1 MGYEYDTD
9 SIVHSVLILEQLL
22 TTGGGWQD
30 QVGGIL
36 PGFKYSISPDSFPVR
51 VITETIPV
59 PDAFLEAF
67 NSRLIAIYTGRQRL
81 ARSLLQDVI
90 RHWYAREDSI
100 LKAVTDLRQNSVDCR
115 EALLQGDLEKVG
127 QCLDRYW
134 QSKKTMAPQSE
145 PQFVVDMRNALQ
157 DIIVGSSLAGAG
169 GGGFFI
175 CLTKE
180 ADQIEEVKRRLS
192 NLGGVDEMMFMRAQV
207 NMQGLQV
214 TVGDKDIGN
223 PLMKE

>member
-1 MGYEYDTD
+1 M
-9 SIVHSVLILEQLL
+9 
-22 TTGGGWQD
+22 
-30 QVGGIL
+30 
-36 PGFKYSISPDSFPVR
+36 
-51 VITETIPV
+51 
-59 PDAFLEAF
+59 
-67 NSRLIAIYTGRQRL
+67 
-81 ARSLLQDVI
+81 
-90 RHWYAREDSI
+90 
-100 LKAVTDLRQNSVDCR
+100 TDLRQNSVDCR